1 LIVPV
6 IALRLFA
13 LSVDVNV
20 PPSAQEPLLTIDPC
34 VEVDEAMVREV
45 MDLELGAVRGGDETR
60 PAAVFVRCVA
70 DGEEIRQEIRIEP
83 RISGDPGEARTIR
96 LTSADG
102 TLPVTRAARSRELA
116 LAISEI
122 IRRRATAPAPS
133 AAPPP
138 EAVAQVPPAVSAIP
152 SVAASPPAAVEE
164 VPSHWQLG
172 ISPTYDYFD
181 GGQRFAGGDLFVGSR
196 LGRWLLAEAR
206 AGGRVASERA
216 VPGGSVSVRAT
227 TAGVAVGVAYWPER
241 RPVGAALMLRA
252 EEYWVQFHVVL
263 DDGRART
270 ALLGAF
276 VLAAEPRLIVA
287 MTRQVAIEAT
297 SGIGFLPHG
306 IVVRTQGMQTQSV
319 SGLYVS
325 ASLAGVLS
333 F

>member
-1 LIVPV
+1 MIVPV

-13 LSVDVNV
+13 LSVDVDV

-45 MDLELGAVRGGDETR
+45 MDLELGAVRGGTETR

-70 DGEEIRQEIRIEP
+70 DGEEIRIEP
-83 RISGDPGEARTIR
+83 WASSEPVGARTIR

-102 TLPVTRAARSRELA
+102 TLPVARAARSRELA

-122 IRRRATAPAPS
+122 IRRRATAPTPS

-138 EAVAQVPPAVSAIP
+138 EVVAQVPPAVSA
-152 SVAASPPAAVEE
+152 SVTASPPAAVEK

-196 LGRWLLAEAR
+196 LGRWLLAEVR
-206 AGGRVASERA
+206 AGGRVASEQA
-216 VPGGSVSVRAT
+216 VPGGSVSVHAT
-227 TAGVAVGVAYWPER
+227 TAGVAVGVVYWPER

-252 EEYWVQFHVVL
+252 EEYWAQFHVRL

-287 MTRQVAIEAT
+287 ITRQVAIEAT
-297 SGIGFLPHG
+297 FGIGFLPHG

-319 SGLYVS
+319 SGLFVS